1 MIFSLLHGVATCSP
15 RNVFSK
21 SSCASKLTQRNDSRG
36 QEVKSGAAN
45 VSKCSNSKIT
55 FEINACKTKTRKSAS
70 KRYKITPSG
79 KVNLILKC

>member
-45 VSKCSNSKIT
+45 VSKD
-55 FEINACKTKTRKSAS
+55 RKSTRLNS
-70 KRYKITPSG
+70 SHT
-79 KVNLILKC
+79 